1 MLLPCVGTALLIL
14 AGPNAW
20 VNRHIL
26 AHRGVVFIG
35 LISYPLYLWHWPLL
49 AYARVMLG
57 DPSTPLRL
65 VLLAASGLLAWAT
78 YQFVERKV
86 RHATPISRYPRVVP
100 GLVLTVSLLGVL
112 GLLAGINAFPARSAS
127 IPHLAEISARNFR
140 SYLSR

>member
-1 MLLPCVGTALLIL
+1 
-14 AGPNAW
+14 
-20 VNRHIL
+20 
-26 AHRGVVFIG
+26 
-35 LISYPLYLWHWPLL
+35 
-49 AYARVMLG
+49 MLG

-127 IPHLAEISARNFR
+127 IPHLAEISAAISDRTYHGERVLRGDTTKTVMFFGDSHMEMYLPGSSR
-140 SYLSR
+140 SWRRGARRCTQ